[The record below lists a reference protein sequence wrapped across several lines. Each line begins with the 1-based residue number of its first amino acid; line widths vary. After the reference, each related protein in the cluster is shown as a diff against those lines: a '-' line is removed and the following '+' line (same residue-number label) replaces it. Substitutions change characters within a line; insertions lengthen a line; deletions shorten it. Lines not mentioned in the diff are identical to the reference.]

1 MGRKSC
7 LRCKGKTL
15 LGDVNK
21 HFVFKSLFA
30 LLPRVNFPANNL
42 NFHWRWRWLDRIQ
55 AIFLNLFYFTGDS
68 ESLSEMSVTS
78 HNWSYHPSTNN
89 NPHIICICTLLLTM
103 FSLNT
108 QKKPTSLDKIK
119 KLGHVK
125 SSLLKIVLIM
135 SLGLKAKLEVEIVSL
150 CSV

>member
-1 MGRKSC
+1 MY
-7 LRCKGKTL
+7 
-15 LGDVNK
+15 
-21 HFVFKSLFA
+21 
-30 LLPRVNFPANNL
+30 P
-42 NFHWRWRWLDRIQ
+42 
-55 AIFLNLFYFTGDS
+55 
-68 ESLSEMSVTS
+68 VTN
-78 HNWSYHPSTNN
+78 HVQLKY
-89 NPHIICICTLLLTM
+89 
-103 FSLNT
+103 T